1 MSQLLAALFRNYLQ
15 VVVLTIFSGEIW
27 IWIVVCLGE
36 KKCEGGIT
44 KEGKNTEII
53 NYMPLKHCCSLRIAE
68 CQYYI

>member
-36 KKCEGGIT
+36 KKCEGGRT

-53 NYMPLKHCCSLRIAE
+53 HYMPLISNTVAL
-68 CQYYI
+68 